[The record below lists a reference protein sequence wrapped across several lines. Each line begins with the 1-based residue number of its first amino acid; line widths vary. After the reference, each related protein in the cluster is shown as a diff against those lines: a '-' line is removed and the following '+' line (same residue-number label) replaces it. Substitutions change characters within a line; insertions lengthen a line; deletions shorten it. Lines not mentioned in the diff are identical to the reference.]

1 MKNVN
6 YSPLVGILTSNG
18 QREDSF
24 RGDSSIFKSIQKE
37 LMKVGGLSFIFT
49 TDGICEDHVLGYIFY
64 ESQEKWGRISF
75 PFPDIIY
82 NKISFRKEEETT
94 HFQSLYRLYK
104 QEHKHFFNP
113 CFFDK
118 WEIHQTLSVSKQ
130 LKAYLPETWHY
141 TTMTDLL
148 NKLHT
153 YHSLYLKPKHGHKGQ
168 GIYKIVFDQS
178 SYYIHKK
185 DNQSKYVYSDFVHD
199 VEKLITQR
207 DYLLQK
213 DIQTDLIDN
222 CKYDLRILCLYKHG
236 FHTICGIGIRKA
248 VKNSIIT
255 HVPNGGE
262 IISIG
267 KIKHKIPIEKL
278 NWLAETIGSELTKS
292 YGFIG
297 EFSMDVGLTSERKP
311 IIFEVNSK
319 PMIFDEKDIQTKRIT
334 QLVQL
339 FSDLKKTY

>member
-18 QREDSF
+18 QKRGSF
-24 RGDSSIFKSIQKE
+24 RGDSFVFKSIQKE
-37 LMKVGGLSFIFT
+37 LMKIGGLSFIFT
-49 TDGICEDHVLGYIFY
+49 TDGVREDRVLGYIFY

-82 NKISFRKEEETT
+82 NKIPFRRDEETT
-94 HFQSLYRLYK
+94 RFQSLYRLYQ

-113 CFFDK
+113 SFFDK
-118 WEIHQTLSVSKQ
+118 WELHQTLSESKL
-130 LKAYLPETWHY
+130 LKSYLPESWKY
-141 TTMTDLL
+141 TNMTDLL
-148 NKLHT
+148 TKLHT
-153 YHSLYLKPKHGHKGQ
+153 YPSLYLKPKNGHKGQ
-168 GIYKIVFDQS
+168 GIYKIVYDQS

-185 DNQSKYVYSDFVHD
+185 NNRIKYDESDFVHD
-199 VEKLITQR
+199 VEKLINQR
-207 DYLLQK
+207 HYLLQK

-222 CKYDLRILCLYKHG
+222 CKYDLRILCLYNHG
-236 FHTICGIGIRKA
+236 FHNICGIGIRKA

-262 IISIG
+262 IVSIE
-267 KIKHKIPIEKL
+267 KIKHKVPIEKL
-278 NWLAETIGSELTKS
+278 NWLAKTIGSELTKS

-297 EFSMDVGLTSERKP
+297 EFSMDVGLTPEGKP

-319 PMIFDEKDIQTKRIT
+319 PMIFDEKAIQKKRIT

-339 FSDLKKTY
+339 FSDLNYTK